1 MSLASR
7 VRDALTPSRVVVLA
21 VLVLLLVFVLE
32 NTQRLTIRL
41 IVPEVTA
48 PLWLTLV
55 AMLVIG
61 WVLGRFVHVR
71 RRP

>member
-32 NTQRLTIRL
+32 NTGRITIRL
-41 IVPEVTA
+41 IVPEVSA

-61 WVLGRFVHVR
+61 WFLGRFVHVR

>member
-32 NTQRLTIRL
+32 NTGRITIRL
-41 IVPEVTA
+41 IVPEVSA

-61 WVLGRFVHVR
+61 WFLGRFVHVR
-71 RRP
+71 RRS